1 MIKLE
6 TLDNQDHLDYL
17 PILTPV
23 THAKFERKKY
33 MEISKQTLAKWN
45 MKPGKIKFEP
55 DKDISAH
62 TKLPLTAASCDGA
75 GELAEKSE
83 NSQKRTEDSDME
95 FVRDGWILISV

>member
-6 TLDNQDHLDYL
+6 TLENQDHLDYL
-17 PILTPV
+17 EISTPV
-23 THAKFERKKY
+23 SYAKSESKKY
-33 MEISKQTLAKWN
+33 IKISKQTLAKWN

-75 GELAEKSE
+75 GELAKTCE

-95 FVRDGWILISV
+95 FVGDGWILSV